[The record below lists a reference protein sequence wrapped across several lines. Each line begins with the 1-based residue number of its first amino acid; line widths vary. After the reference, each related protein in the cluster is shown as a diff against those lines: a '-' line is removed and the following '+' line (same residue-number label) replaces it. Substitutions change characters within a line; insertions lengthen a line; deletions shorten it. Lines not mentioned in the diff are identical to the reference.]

1 MSHPEG
7 GTSCPLHPV
16 VVGRVSMCSRVCP
29 SGNQEVRGQVTMAAA
44 GRVNPGKLDA
54 ILIFPVVAASERELC
69 HYLDYPY
76 IVTITITTVI
86 MIIIFILVI
95 FITTTAIIII
105 KKRKYDGNKEQPSS
119 CACSM
124 EFSLCVFFP

>member
-1 MSHPEG
+1 
-7 GTSCPLHPV
+7 
-16 VVGRVSMCSRVCP
+16 
-29 SGNQEVRGQVTMAAA
+29 MAAA

-76 IVTITITTVI
+76 IVTITIATVI

-119 CACSM
+119 CAGST